1 MVPGGPA
8 DGGGISKEQGMGEN
22 GAHGLECPRCGSRDV
37 ININLSLEHG
47 DRVAFYSCHRCD
59 KRWWHKDGAP
69 VDLPEVLEMARRK
82 PAPPAA
88 P

>member
-1 MVPGGPA
+1 MAERSQALV
-8 DGGGISKEQGMGEN
+8 
-22 GAHGLECPRCGSRDV
+22 CPRCASRDV

-69 VDLPEVLEMARRK
+69 VDLPDVLEMARREKGSK
-82 PAPPAA
+82 PGSQAQA
-88 P
+88 

>member
-1 MVPGGPA
+1 MAEGRT
-8 DGGGISKEQGMGEN
+8 KM
-22 GAHGLECPRCGSRDV
+22 LECPRCASRDV

-69 VDLPEVLEMARRK
+69 VDLPEVLEMAKRK
-82 PAPPAA
+82 QSQPPTA
-88 P
+88 

>member
-1 MVPGGPA
+1 MFGEGN
-8 DGGGISKEQGMGEN
+8 IFSKGAGMMERTTR
-22 GAHGLECPRCGSRDV
+22 LECPRCGSRNV

-69 VDLPEVLEMARRK
+69 VDLPDVLEMARRDK
-82 PAPPAA
+82 SGPAEAGA
-88 P
+88 